1 MNSFRTFVV
10 ARAICWAGNA
20 VTLVALPLLVYQQ
33 GGSALLSGLA
43 FAVESVPYLLFG
55 LFAGAVADRFDRK
68 SILLAAQGLS
78 AVSLTTI
85 PLASMAGAVLIPH
98 VLVVAFVVSALFVF
112 YDAASFGVVPALVGR
127 DGIAD
132 ATGTLVSVGTVIGIA
147 GPLLGGVAAT
157 ALSPAGAIAID
168 AGCYL
173 VAATI
178 TATIAIP
185 RKTGAAVTG
194 QRISG
199 QINEG
204 LLYIWRQPVIR
215 ALTLVGIGVSLANG
229 VVVGLMVVVGVRRL
243 GLGDDDPQLGALYA
257 ATALGAFLIS
267 LVSAKIQSGLD
278 TGRITLGGIAVSAC
292 AMLVWAQTTWF
303 VVSLM
308 ILVVYQA
315 ANTLIIVNGIVVRQS
330 ITPDELQSR
339 VNTTARMIAMGGTPF
354 GATIGGVVAHVAGVD
369 VAVSVGAMALVIA
382 AAVGWYL
389 GVARL
394 PLLADLTASA
404 HSKGE

>member
-185 RKTGAAVTG
+185 RKTDAAVTG
-194 QRISG
+194 QRISS

-278 TGRITLGGIAVSAC
+278 TGTITLGGIAVSAC

-369 VAVSVGAMALVIA
+369 VAVTVGAMALVIA

>member
-1 MNSFRTFVV
+1 MNPFRTFVV

-33 GGSALLSGLA
+33 SGSALLSGVT
-43 FAVESVPYLLFG
+43 FAVESLPYLLFG

-68 SILLAAQGLS
+68 SILVVAQMLS
-78 AVSLTTI
+78 AVALASI
-85 PLASMAGAVLIPH
+85 PLANVAGDVLIVH
-98 VLVVAFVVSALFVF
+98 ALTVAFLVSTVFVF

-127 DGIAD
+127 DRIAD

-157 ALSPAGAIAID
+157 ALSPAAAIAID
-168 AGCYL
+168 ACCYL
-173 VAATI
+173 LAAAL

-185 RKTGAAVTG
+185 PNAVEAVPG
-194 QRISG
+194 RRISD
-199 QINEG
+199 QIGEG
-204 LLYIWRQPVIR
+204 LRYIWQQPVVR

-243 GLGDDDPQLGALYA
+243 GLGDGDARLGALYA

-267 LVSAKIQSGLD
+267 LVSAKIQRVVD
-278 TGRITLGGIAVSAC
+278 TGKITLAGIAVSAG
-292 AMLVWAQTTWF
+292 AMLLWAQTPWF
-303 VVSLM
+303 VVSLV

-315 ANTLIIVNGIVVRQS
+315 ANTMIIVNGIVVRQS

-354 GATIGGVVAHVAGVD
+354 GAATGGAVAQVCGVG
-369 VAVSVGAMALVIA
+369 VAVSAGAVALLCSA
-382 AAVGWYL
+382 FVGWRM

-394 PLLADLTASA
+394 PLLADLTATA
-404 HSKGE
+404 HGKGE

>member
-1 MNSFRTFVV
+1 MNPFRTFVV

-33 GGSALLSGLA
+33 SGSALLSGVT
-43 FAVESVPYLLFG
+43 FAVESLPYLLFG

-68 SILLAAQGLS
+68 SILVVAQMLS
-78 AVSLTTI
+78 AVALASI
-85 PLASMAGAVLIPH
+85 PLANVAGDVLIVH
-98 VLVVAFVVSALFVF
+98 ALTVAFLVSTVFVF

-127 DGIAD
+127 DRIAD

-157 ALSPAGAIAID
+157 ALSPAAAIAID
-168 AGCYL
+168 ACCYL
-173 VAATI
+173 SAAAL

-185 RKTGAAVTG
+185 PNAVEAVPG
-194 QRISG
+194 PRISD
-199 QINEG
+199 QIGEG
-204 LLYIWRQPVIR
+204 LRYIWQQPVVR

-243 GLGDDDPQLGALYA
+243 GLGDGDARLGALYA

-267 LVSAKIQSGLD
+267 LVSAKIQRVVD
-278 TGRITLGGIAVSAC
+278 TGKITLAGIAVSAG
-292 AMLVWAQTTWF
+292 AMLLWAQTPWF
-303 VVSLM
+303 VVSLV

-315 ANTLIIVNGIVVRQS
+315 ANTMIIVNGIVVRQS

-354 GATIGGVVAHVAGVD
+354 GAATGGAVAQVCGVG
-369 VAVSVGAMALVIA
+369 VAVSAGAVALLCSA
-382 AAVGWYL
+382 FVGWRM

-394 PLLADLTASA
+394 PLLADLTATA
-404 HSKGE
+404 HGKGE

>member
-1 MNSFRTFVV
+1 MNPFRTFVV

-20 VTLVALPLLVYQQ
+20 VTLVALPFLVYQQ
-33 GGSALLSGLA
+33 SGSALLSGVT
-43 FAVESVPYLLFG
+43 FAVESLPYLLFG

-68 SILLAAQGLS
+68 SILVVAQMLS
-78 AVSLTTI
+78 AVALASI
-85 PLASMAGAVLIPH
+85 PLANVAGDVLIVH
-98 VLVVAFVVSALFVF
+98 ALTVAFLVSTVFVF

-127 DGIAD
+127 DRIAD

-157 ALSPAGAIAID
+157 ALSPAAAIAID
-168 AGCYL
+168 ACCYL
-173 VAATI
+173 LAAAL

-185 RKTGAAVTG
+185 PNAVEAVPG
-194 QRISG
+194 RRISD
-199 QINEG
+199 QIGEG
-204 LLYIWRQPVIR
+204 LRYIWQQPVVR

-243 GLGDDDPQLGALYA
+243 GLGDGDARLGALYA

-267 LVSAKIQSGLD
+267 LVSAKIQRVVD
-278 TGRITLGGIAVSAC
+278 TGKITLAGIAVSAG
-292 AMLVWAQTTWF
+292 AMLLWAQTPWF
-303 VVSLM
+303 VVSLV

-315 ANTLIIVNGIVVRQS
+315 ANTMIIVNGIVVRQS

-354 GATIGGVVAHVAGVD
+354 GAATGGAVAQVCGVG
-369 VAVSVGAMALVIA
+369 VAVSAGAVALLCSA
-382 AAVGWYL
+382 FVGWRM

-394 PLLADLTASA
+394 PLLADLTATA
-404 HSKGE
+404 HGKGE

>member
-1 MNSFRTFVV
+1 MNPFRTFVF

-33 GGSALLSGLA
+33 SGSALLSGVT
-43 FAVESVPYLLFG
+43 FAVESLPYLLFG
-55 LFAGAVADRFDRK
+55 LLAGALADRLDRK
-68 SILLAAQGLS
+68 TILVCAQLLS
-78 AVSLTTI
+78 AAALASI
-85 PLASMAGAVLIPH
+85 PLANAAGVILIPH
-98 VLVVAFVVSALFVF
+98 ALTVAFAVSTAFVF

-127 DGIAD
+127 DRIAD
-132 ATGTLVSVGTVIGIA
+132 ATATLVSVGTVIGVA

-173 VAATI
+173 TAAAL
-178 TATIAIP
+178 TATIAVP
-185 RKTGAAVTG
+185 PNKVNEVAV
-194 QRISG
+194 QRIAA
-199 QINEG
+199 QISEG
-204 LLYIWRQPVIR
+204 LRYIWHQPVIR

-243 GLGDDDPQLGALYA
+243 GLDDGDARLGALYA

-267 LVSAKIQSGLD
+267 LVSAKVQRVVD
-278 TGRITLGGIAVSAC
+278 TGKITLVGIVVSAG
-292 AMLVWAQTTWF
+292 AMLAWVQTTWL
-303 VVSLM
+303 VASLM

-315 ANTLIIVNGIVVRQS
+315 ANTMIIVNGIVVRQS
-330 ITPDELQSR
+330 ITPDALQSR

-354 GATIGGVVAHVAGVD
+354 GAALGGVLAEVAGVG
-369 VAVSVGAMALVIA
+369 VAVSAGAVGLLGS
-382 AAVGWYL
+382 AVLGWYL

-394 PLLADLTASA
+394 PRLAELASSA
-404 HSKGE
+404 HCERD

>member
-1 MNSFRTFVV
+1 MNPFRTFVV

-33 GGSALLSGLA
+33 SGSALLSGVT
-43 FAVESVPYLLFG
+43 FAVESLPYLLFG

-68 SILLAAQGLS
+68 SILVVAQMLS
-78 AVSLTTI
+78 AVALASI
-85 PLASMAGAVLIPH
+85 PLANVAGDVLIVH
-98 VLVVAFVVSALFVF
+98 ALTVAFLVSTVFVF

-127 DGIAD
+127 DRIAD

-157 ALSPAGAIAID
+157 ALSPAAAIAID
-168 AGCYL
+168 ACCYL
-173 VAATI
+173 LAAAL

-185 RKTGAAVTG
+185 PNAVEAVPG
-194 QRISG
+194 RRISD
-199 QINEG
+199 QIGEG
-204 LLYIWRQPVIR
+204 LRYIWQQPVVR

-243 GLGDDDPQLGALYA
+243 GLDDGDARLGALYA

-267 LVSAKIQSGLD
+267 LVSAKIQRVVD
-278 TGRITLGGIAVSAC
+278 TGKITLAGIAVSAG
-292 AMLVWAQTTWF
+292 AMLLWAQTPWF
-303 VVSLM
+303 VVSLV

-315 ANTLIIVNGIVVRQS
+315 ANTMIIVNGIVVRQS

-354 GATIGGVVAHVAGVD
+354 GAATGGAVAQVCGVG
-369 VAVSVGAMALVIA
+369 VAVSAGAVALLCSA
-382 AAVGWYL
+382 FVGWRM

-394 PLLADLTASA
+394 PLLADLTATA
-404 HSKGE
+404 HGKGE

>member
-1 MNSFRTFVV
+1 MNPFRTFVV

-33 GGSALLSGLA
+33 SGSALLSGVT
-43 FAVESVPYLLFG
+43 FAVESLPYLLFG

-68 SILLAAQGLS
+68 SILVVAQMLS
-78 AVSLTTI
+78 AVALASI
-85 PLASMAGAVLIPH
+85 PLANVAGDVLIVH
-98 VLVVAFVVSALFVF
+98 ALTVAFLVSTVFVF

-127 DGIAD
+127 DRIAD

-157 ALSPAGAIAID
+157 ALIPAAAIAID
-168 AGCYL
+168 ACCYL
-173 VAATI
+173 LAAAL

-185 RKTGAAVTG
+185 PNAVEAVPG
-194 QRISG
+194 RRISD
-199 QINEG
+199 QIGEG
-204 LLYIWRQPVIR
+204 LRYIWQQPVVR

-243 GLGDDDPQLGALYA
+243 GLGDGDARLGALYA

-267 LVSAKIQSGLD
+267 LVSAKIQRVVD
-278 TGRITLGGIAVSAC
+278 TGKITLAGIAVSAG
-292 AMLVWAQTTWF
+292 AMLLWAQTPWF
-303 VVSLM
+303 VVSLV

-315 ANTLIIVNGIVVRQS
+315 ANTMIIVNGIVVRQS

-354 GATIGGVVAHVAGVD
+354 GAATGGAVAQVCGVG
-369 VAVSVGAMALVIA
+369 VAVSAGAVALLCSA
-382 AAVGWYL
+382 FVGWRM

-394 PLLADLTASA
+394 PLLADLTATA
-404 HSKGE
+404 HGKGE